1 MKIALT
7 LTLSLFCFSVAF
19 SQSPLNSPP
28 NEKPEIFSRT
38 VTPQK
43 LNRQFVSEWYNYGE
57 TINSM
62 GGNVNYYRN
71 YLFPDTTVLT
81 EFTGSFGSIWKHSY
95 GQMCDPSSP
104 NLINNTLIDQY
115 ATYTLDSILLW
126 YRYYRFQNQNPD
138 TVVIQVYEDNKI
150 HFNESPWS
158 DERSYGNVDYNPTL
172 RKGDA
177 PSYEYTILL
186 GDADTA
192 TASQHPILVPVGIT
206 VPAGKKVAATVT
218 FFPGN
223 PYSPGDTIDPVTTAT
238 VVNKINAFAIYDYK
252 DLDKIEN
259 HYFYDN
265 GMLCTPGIRYDYDT
279 LGWAGSYIAGNAY
292 SSGYYYLDMAFKLTS
307 SNVGISE
314 NSSSL
319 SVGLFPSIV
328 NENELSV
335 LQIQSNLNGVALINV
350 IDLTGKTVTELNQSV
365 QSGKNK
371 ISLPVQ
377 SLTSGIYFVNVEVNG
392 IKETMKLVKL

>member
-1 MKIALT
+1 MKFFFT
-7 LTLSLFCFSVAF
+7 LTLSLFLSAIAF
-19 SQSPLNSPP
+19 SQSPLNSQP

-43 LNRQFVSEWYNYGE
+43 SNRQFVSEWFNYGE
-57 TINSM
+57 TISGM

-71 YLFPDTTVLT
+71 YLFPDSTVQV
-81 EFTGSFGSIWKHSY
+81 EFTGGFGSVWKHSY

-104 NLINNTLIDQY
+104 NFINNTLIDAN
-115 ATYTLDSILLW
+115 ATYTLDSILVW

-158 DERSYGNVDYNPTL
+158 DQRSYGNVDYNPQL

-177 PSYEYTILL
+177 PSYEYKVLL

-192 TASQHPILVPVGIT
+192 TASQHAIVIPVGIS
-206 VPAGKKVAATVT
+206 VAAGKKVAATVT

-223 PYSPGDTIDPVTTAT
+223 PFTPGDTIDPVTNAT

-252 DLDKIEN
+252 DADKIEN
-259 HYFYDN
+259 QYFYNN

-307 SNVGISE
+307 TNVG
-314 NSSSL
+314 L
-319 SVGLFPSIV
+319 DDWQAAPFGVALFPSV
-328 NENELSV
+328 TNENSV
-335 LQIQSNLNGVALINV
+335 LQIQSNASGVAQV
-350 IDLTGKTVTELNQSV
+350 DLLTVTGSKVSSVKTSV
-365 QSGKNK
+365 QSGANK
-371 ISLPVQ
+371 ILLPVETL
-377 SLTSGIYFVNVEVNG
+377 SAGIYFVHVEMNG
-392 IKETMKLVKL
+392 VKRIMKLVKL